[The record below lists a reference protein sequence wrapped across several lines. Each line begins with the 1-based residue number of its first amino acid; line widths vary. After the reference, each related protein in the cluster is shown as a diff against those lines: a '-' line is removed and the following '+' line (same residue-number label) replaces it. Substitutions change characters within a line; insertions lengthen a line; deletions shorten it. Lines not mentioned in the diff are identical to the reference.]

1 MGCAREDGMIDLFHS
16 LGIGSSINC
25 PCIKVTLPRL
35 IIGLSEEQM
44 NSSYSQA
51 DEIQS
56 KGKTE
61 P

>member
-16 LGIGSSINC
+16 LGIGRDQS
-25 PCIKVTLPRL
+25 CIKVTLPRL